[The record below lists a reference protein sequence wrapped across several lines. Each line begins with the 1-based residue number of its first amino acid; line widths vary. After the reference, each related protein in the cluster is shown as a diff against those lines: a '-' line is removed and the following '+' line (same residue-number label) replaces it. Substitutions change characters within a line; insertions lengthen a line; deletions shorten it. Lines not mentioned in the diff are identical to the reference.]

1 MTFLQPWMLWGLAA
15 ASLPVLIHLLNRLR
29 YRRIAWAA
37 IQFLIQA
44 TRSSTRN
51 ARLRHYLILAC
62 RTLAISAFLLLLAR
76 PIAGGWLGASLAGA
90 PDMVLVLLDRS
101 ASMETVDPRVQTS
114 RREQA
119 LALLAGV
126 PRERFAS
133 TRFVLLDSATAAP
146 QEIAG
151 PAALPALALAA
162 ATDTAADLPALVR
175 AAADAI
181 ARDRPGR
188 VEVWIAS
195 DLQASNWRPDAREW
209 RDLAATL
216 AALPQDV
223 RVRVLSLAAPARGN
237 RSVTLREAR
246 RIRSGGAASVEMVV
260 DLAQDP
266 AAGPA
271 KVPLTL
277 VVNGAR
283 TPVEAAI
290 EGASLTLTRSV
301 PWPAGTDVLWG
312 GLELPADGNPR
323 DNACR
328 FALGVPG
335 ALHAV
340 VVADDAACGERLR
353 LAAAPLPDQGR
364 TPAPVAPAALAGA
377 LAREPALAVWQ
388 GAAPDGAP
396 AAALED
402 FARRGG
408 TVLLMPP
415 GAEPAAAASASP
427 LGLAWTAAEAAPP
440 AAAFRV
446 AVWEEMEGPLA
457 RTLDGR
463 SLPVAALEVRRR
475 AGFAASGADAA
486 DGGWLPIATFVDGRP
501 LLARRNVGAGRIYA
515 LSTLA
520 VDGWS
525 GLGDGWILVPLVQR
539 LMEEGGRRLGGG
551 VTAECG
557 AWRPASADERWEPV
571 EGGGGSDA
579 AVAAGVYRCGARRVA
594 LNRPAAEDD
603 PERVDE
609 ARVRALFAP
618 VRVDVVADLAGRGS
632 APAVQSELWPLLL
645 VLSMLFLLAEGV
657 LLVGEHAPRPSAG
670 RGEVPS

>member
-15 ASLPVLIHLLNRLR
+15 ASLPVVIHLLNRLR

-62 RTLAISAFLLLLAR
+62 RTLAVAAFLLLLAR

-90 PDMVLVLLDRS
+90 PDMVLVVLDRS
-101 ASMETVDPRVQTS
+101 ASMEAADPRVQRS
-114 RREQA
+114 RRGQA

-146 QEIAG
+146 QEVAG

-162 ATDTAADLPALVR
+162 PTDTAADLPSLVR

-181 ARDRPGR
+181 TRDRPGR
-188 VEVWIAS
+188 VEIWIAS
-195 DLQASNWRPDAREW
+195 DLQASNWRPDSKEW
-209 RDLAATL
+209 RDVAATL

-237 RSVTLREAR
+237 RSVALREAR
-246 RIRSGGAASVEMVV
+246 RIRSGGSTRVELVI

-266 AAGPA
+266 SAGPA
-271 KVPLTL
+271 KIPLTL
-277 VVNGAR
+277 NVNGAR
-283 TPVEAAI
+283 TPFEAAI
-290 EGASLTLTRSV
+290 EGALLTITRSV
-301 PWPAGTDVLWG
+301 EWPAGTETLWG
-312 GLELPADGNPR
+312 GVELPADENPR
-323 DNACR
+323 DNACH

-335 ALHAV
+335 ALRAAI
-340 VVADDAACGERLR
+340 VADDAACGERLR
-353 LAAAPLPDQGR
+353 LAAAPVPDQGR
-364 TPAPVAPAALAGA
+364 TASVIPAAGLAA
-377 LAREPALAVWQ
+377 ELAREPALAVWQ
-388 GAAPDGAP
+388 GPAPDGAP

-408 TVLLMPP
+408 AVLLLPP
-415 GAEPAAAASASP
+415 APPPAAAAASP
-427 LGLAWTAAEAAPP
+427 LGLAWTDAEKAPA

-475 AGFAASGADAA
+475 AGIAMTGPEPA
-486 DGGWLPIATFVDGRP
+486 DGGWTPMATFVDGRP
-501 LLARRNVGAGRIYA
+501 LLSRRTFGAGRMYA
-515 LSTLA
+515 LTTLA
-520 VDGWS
+520 VDEWS
-525 GLGDGWILVPLVQR
+525 TMGDGWILVPLVQR

-551 VTAECG
+551 TTATCG
-557 AWRPASADERWEPV
+557 AWRPVSADERWEPV
-571 EGGGGSDA
+571 TGGGGSDA
-579 AVAAGVYRCGARRVA
+579 AVAAGVYRSGSRLVA

-603 PERVDE
+603 PETVDE
-609 ARVRALFAP
+609 ARVRSIFAP
-618 VRVDVVADLAGRGS
+618 VRVDVVSDLASRGS
-632 APAVQSELWPLLL
+632 APTVQSELWPALLILALLFLMAEGALL
-645 VLSMLFLLAEGV
+645 VTEHPARPAAERR
-657 LLVGEHAPRPSAG
+657 EIPS
-670 RGEVPS
+670 

>member
-1 MTFLQPWMLWGLAA
+1 VSFLQPWMLWGLAA

-62 RTLAISAFLLLLAR
+62 RTLAIAAFLLLLAR

-101 ASMETVDPRVQTS
+101 ASMETADPRVQKS

-133 TRFVLLDSATAAP
+133 TRFMLLDSATATP
-146 QEIAG
+146 QAIAG

-188 VEVWIAS
+188 VELWIAS
-195 DLQASNWRPDAREW
+195 DLQASNWRPDSREW

-246 RIRSGGAASVEMVV
+246 RIRSGGAARVELVV
-260 DLAQDP
+260 DVAQDP
-266 AAGPA
+266 SAGPA
-271 KVPLTL
+271 KVPLM
-277 VVNGAR
+277 VHVNGAR
-283 TPVEAAI
+283 TPVEAALD
-290 EGASLTLTRSV
+290 GAVLTITRSLE
-301 PWPAGTDVLWG
+301 WPAGVDVLWG
-312 GLELPADGNPR
+312 GVELPADENPR
-323 DNACR
+323 DNACQ
-328 FALGVPG
+328 FALGAPG
-335 ALHAV
+335 ALHAAI
-340 VVADDAACGERLR
+340 VADDAACGDRLR
-353 LAAAPLPDQGR
+353 VAAAPLPDQGP
-364 TPAPVAPAALAGA
+364 TAETIEPGALAGA
-377 LAREPALAVWQ
+377 LAREPALVVWQ
-388 GAAPDGAP
+388 GAVPDGAQ
-396 AAALED
+396 AAAVGE

-408 TVLLMPP
+408 VVLLLPP
-415 GAEPAAAASASP
+415 ASASASATASP
-427 LGLAWTAAEAAPP
+427 LGFAWTDVEAAP
-440 AAAFRV
+440 AGAAFRV
-446 AVWEEMEGPLA
+446 AVWEEMEGPLS

-475 AGFAASGADAA
+475 AGFAPSGADLP
-486 DGGWLPIATFVDGRP
+486 DGGWVPMATFVDGRP
-501 LLARRNVGAGRIYA
+501 LLVRRRLGEGRLYA

-520 VDGWS
+520 TDEWS
-525 GLGDGWILVPLVQR
+525 SLGDGWILVPLVQR

-551 VTAECG
+551 VTATCG
-557 AWRPASADERWEPV
+557 VWRPAGAEERWEPV
-571 EGGGGSDA
+571 PGGGGSDA
-579 AVAAGVYRCGARRVA
+579 SVAAGVYRNGPRVVA

-603 PERVDE
+603 PEVVE
-609 ARVRALFAP
+609 EGRVRSLFAP
-618 VRVDVVADLAGRGS
+618 LRVDVVSDLASSAS
-632 APAVQSELWPLLL
+632 APAVQSELWPVLLIL
-645 VLSMLFLLAEGV
+645 AMLFLLVEGA
-657 LLVGEHAPRPSAG
+657 LLVTEHAPRPAAK